1 LAQQIALQIALTGF
15 NGANMMVQN
24 LDADLPE
31 NDPESND
38 DNKMTDLLGELQG
51 LMTGRTAYIG
61 AIDRLILRRGA
72 RANSASALAYL
83 QRRRTEQNRL
93 LLAEQT
99 RHANLT
105 AVLAATANQPAA
117 GADDTEA
124 PAEDEEPAVLPQ
136 NRDDQPPVGGASA
149 PQQNENRG
157 TGASESPELVLSP
170 TAPYQDP
177 EGQRRGEGRLK
188 DRWVSVMTLD
198 PGSTGIPQVWVKRN
212 SHNMITDVRRLEHD
226 GKCLLTS
233 PSDWLSSLVHLS
245 PPMTDRASGKET
257 TPLSKCLP
265 YLLSPRLIADRDRAI
280 AMLRLK
286 SRLGSDR
293 IVRLRNWRLGS
304 EPYENVRRKRVRNLV
319 LYMEYCGVGDLFNLC
334 LAQSTPNT
342 HHFPEVS
349 PGPEK
354 LQRFQLT
361 FRMQPFVWSVF
372 EDLVIAGLLLERGDL
387 DPIAVAPGW
396 DLIVHRDIKLGN
408 GQSVL
413 TLKTLRMETDHA
425 DPI

>member
-15 NGANMMVQN
+15 NGANVMVQN
-24 LDADLPE
+24 LEADLPE
-31 NDPESND
+31 NDPDSND

-149 PQQNENRG
+149 PQQNINRE
-157 TGASESPELVLSP
+157 TGASESPELDLSP
-170 TAPYQDP
+170 TVPYQDP

-212 SHNMITDVRRLEHD
+212 SHNMITDVSRLEHD

-233 PSDWLSSLVHLS
+233 PSDW
-245 PPMTDRASGKET
+245 
-257 TPLSKCLP
+257 
-265 YLLSPRLIADRDRAI
+265 
-280 AMLRLK
+280 
-286 SRLGSDR
+286 
-293 IVRLRNWRLGS
+293 
-304 EPYENVRRKRVRNLV
+304 
-319 LYMEYCGVGDLFNLC
+319 
-334 LAQSTPNT
+334 
-342 HHFPEVS
+342 
-349 PGPEK
+349 
-354 LQRFQLT
+354 
-361 FRMQPFVWSVF
+361 
-372 EDLVIAGLLLERGDL
+372 
-387 DPIAVAPGW
+387 
-396 DLIVHRDIKLGN
+396 
-408 GQSVL
+408 
-413 TLKTLRMETDHA
+413 
-425 DPI
+425 